1 MKQIVSLQN
10 FREMKA
16 AEGPMKFKKG
26 QGLNCTMDDKRRFTV
41 RAAPPQ
47 HAPISVHHI
56 YQMKQVRSD
65 TKW

>member
-26 QGLNCTMDDKRRFTV
+26 QGLNCTMDDKRKFTV
-41 RAAPPQ
+41 RKSSSPTTCPQ
-47 HAPISVHHI
+47 ICSSHISNEA
-56 YQMKQVRSD
+56 S
-65 TKW
+65 